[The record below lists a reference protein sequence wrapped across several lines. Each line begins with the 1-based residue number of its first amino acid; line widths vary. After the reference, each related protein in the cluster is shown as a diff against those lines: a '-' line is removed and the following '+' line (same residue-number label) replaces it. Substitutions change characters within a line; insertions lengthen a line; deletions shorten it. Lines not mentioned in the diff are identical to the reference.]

1 MYITE
6 DVAVAKKLQ
15 DEIQSGLDRLGLLC
29 RVFSRAKS
37 ASSLNKK
44 IEREPGKYSL
54 DGKKIQDVFGVRVAL
69 YFPDD
74 QPVAVQLL
82 QKLFNYD
89 AASSAIDNPSGSVFS
104 ATRCNLI
111 FELPEKLVE
120 QSTVFDYFDCL
131 DKTFEVQVRT
141 ILSEGWHE
149 VEHDLRY
156 KCQSDW
162 DQYKDLDRALNG
174 IYASLETS
182 DWSMMKVFES
192 LAYRHYKASEWSQM
206 IRTKFR
212 LRLEGGLSEHILDA
226 LKLYPAVGK
235 KIFRVDRGDL
245 LQSIANTKLQMPVTP
260 DNIVYLCNYCY
271 VGFSGLSDTIPR
283 PLFEMFSESGIKIAP
298 AARF

>member
-1 MYITE
+1 MYTSE
-6 DVAVAKKLQ
+6 DSIVAKKLQ

-37 ASSLNKK
+37 NNSLLKK
-44 IEREPGKYSL
+44 IDRDPGKYSAN
-54 DGKKIQDVFGVRVAL
+54 GKKIQDAFGVRVAL

-82 QKLFNYD
+82 QKLFKYD
-89 AASSAIDNPSGSVFS
+89 EASSAIDSPSGSVFS

-111 FELPEKLVE
+111 FALPEKLIE
-120 QSTVFDYFDCL
+120 QCLVFDEFDCV
-131 DKTFEVQVRT
+131 DHTFEVQVRT
-141 ILSEGWHE
+141 MLSEGWHE

-162 DQYKDLDRALNG
+162 NNYRDLDRALNG

-212 LRLEGGLSEHILDA
+212 LRLEGGLNDHILDV
-226 LKLYPAVGK
+226 LRLYPAVGK
-235 KIFRVDRGDL
+235 KLYRVDRGDL
-245 LQSIANTKLQMPVTP
+245 LQSIANTKLEMPITP

-271 VGFSGLSDTIPR
+271 VGAPDLNEHIPR
-283 PLFEMFSESGIKIAP
+283 PLQEMFADSGIRIAP
-298 AARF
+298 TAR